1 MPSTPP
7 APIARPVS
15 PPEPTPK
22 GPRQPMTPSPILR
35 LAPLRELA
43 NTAPGT
49 AGTALSQ
56 MLGRSVDISVPNA
69 FVLPLAEAVEAVG
82 PPEEDVTGVVIP
94 LAGDMD
100 AVVLLVFPVAGAGSL
115 AGMLGVEP
123 GTEDAVSALSEIG
136 NILSASYIGSLGAMT
151 GLELD
156 LTPPQTV
163 TDMLAA
169 IVATV
174 LASRSAGSDTAL
186 ILDSELRVEG
196 EQCSL
201 SFLLLPEAGGVGE
214 ILSRMGVEA

>member
-1 MPSTPP
+1 MSTFTTIQLD
-7 APIARPVS
+7 A
-15 PPEPTPK
+15 
-22 GPRQPMTPSPILR
+22 
-35 LAPLRELA
+35 LRELA
-43 NTAPGT
+43 NIGSGT

-56 MLGRSVDISVPNA
+56 LLGRSVDISVPNA
-69 FVLPLAEAVEAVG
+69 LVLPLAEAVEAVG
-82 PPEEDVTGVVIP
+82 PAELEVTGVAIP

-100 AVVLLVFPVAGAGSL
+100 AVVLLVFPTEDAGTL
-115 AGMLGVEP
+115 CGMLGVEA
-123 GTEDAVSALSEIG
+123 GTEDALSALGEIG
-136 NILSASYIGSLGAMT
+136 NILGASYIGSLGAMT

-174 LASRSAGSDTAL
+174 LASRSEATDTAL

-196 EQCSL
+196 EECSL
-201 SFLLLPEAGGVGE
+201 SFLLLPEAGGVRE

>member
-1 MPSTPP
+1 
-7 APIARPVS
+7 
-15 PPEPTPK
+15 
-22 GPRQPMTPSPILR
+22 MTTFTTMQLD
-35 LAPLRELA
+35 ALRELA
-43 NTAPGT
+43 NIGSGT

-56 MLGRSVDISVPNA
+56 MLGRAVDISVPNA
-69 FVLPLAEAVEAVG
+69 LVLPLAEAVEAVG
-82 PPEEDVTGVVIP
+82 PPEQEVTGVAIP
-94 LAGDMD
+94 LAGNMD
-100 AVVLLVFPVAGAGSL
+100 AVVVLVFPIEDAGTL

-136 NILSASYIGSLGAMT
+136 NILSASYMGSLAAMT

-174 LASRSAGSDTAL
+174 LASRAESTDTAL

-196 EQCSL
+196 AQCSL
-201 SFLLLPEAGGVGE
+201 SFLLLPEAGGVRE

>member
-1 MPSTPP
+1 MSTFTTMQLD
-7 APIARPVS
+7 A
-15 PPEPTPK
+15 
-22 GPRQPMTPSPILR
+22 
-35 LAPLRELA
+35 LRELA
-43 NTAPGT
+43 NIGSGT

-69 FVLPLAEAVEAVG
+69 LVLPLAEAVEAVG
-82 PPEEDVTGVVIP
+82 PPEQQVTGVAIP

-100 AVVLLVFPVAGAGSL
+100 AVVLLVFPVQDAGTL
-115 AGMLGVEP
+115 AAMLGVEP
-123 GTEDAVSALSEIG
+123 GTEDAISALSEIG
-136 NILSASYIGSLGAMT
+136 NILAASYIGSLGMMT

-174 LASRSAGSDTAL
+174 LASRAQGTDTAL
-186 ILDSELRVEG
+186 ILDSQLRVEG
-196 EQCSL
+196 EECSL
-201 SFLLLPEAGGVGE
+201 SFLLLPEAGGVRE

>member
-1 MPSTPP
+1 MSTFTTMQLD
-7 APIARPVS
+7 A
-15 PPEPTPK
+15 
-22 GPRQPMTPSPILR
+22 
-35 LAPLRELA
+35 LRELA
-43 NTAPGT
+43 NIGSGT

-82 PPEEDVTGVVIP
+82 PPEQEVTGVAIP

-100 AVVLLVFPVAGAGSL
+100 AVVLLVFPVEDAGTL
-115 AGMLGVEP
+115 AAMLGVEP

-136 NILSASYIGSLGAMT
+136 NILAASYIGSLGMMT

-174 LASRSAGSDTAL
+174 LASRAEGTDTAL
-186 ILDSELRVEG
+186 ILDSQLRVEG
-196 EQCSL
+196 EECSL
-201 SFLLLPEAGGVGE
+201 SFLLLPEAGGVRA
-214 ILSRMGVEA
+214 ILSRMGVGA

>member
-1 MPSTPP
+1 MSTFTTMQLD
-7 APIARPVS
+7 A
-15 PPEPTPK
+15 
-22 GPRQPMTPSPILR
+22 
-35 LAPLRELA
+35 LRELA
-43 NTAPGT
+43 NIGSGT
-49 AGTALSQ
+49 AGTSLSQ
-56 MLGRSVDISVPNA
+56 LLGRSVDISVPNA

-82 PPEEDVTGVVIP
+82 PPEQEVTGVAIP

-100 AVVLLVFPVAGAGSL
+100 AVVLLVFPVEDAATL

-136 NILSASYIGSLGAMT
+136 NILSASYIGSLGMMT

-174 LASRSAGSDTAL
+174 LASRAEGTDTAL

-201 SFLLLPEAGGVGE
+201 SFLLLPEAGGVRE

>member
-1 MPSTPP
+1 MSTFTTMQLD
-7 APIARPVS
+7 A
-15 PPEPTPK
+15 
-22 GPRQPMTPSPILR
+22 
-35 LAPLRELA
+35 LRELA
-43 NTAPGT
+43 NIGSGT

-82 PPEEDVTGVVIP
+82 PPEQDVTGVAIP

-100 AVVLLVFPVAGAGSL
+100 AVVLLVFPVEDAGTL
-115 AGMLGVEP
+115 AAMLGVEA

-136 NILSASYIGSLGAMT
+136 NILAASYIGSLGAMT

-174 LASRSAGSDTAL
+174 LASRAEGTDTAL

-201 SFLLLPEAGGVGE
+201 GFLLLPEAGGVRE

>member
-1 MPSTPP
+1 MSTFTTMQLD
-7 APIARPVS
+7 A
-15 PPEPTPK
+15 
-22 GPRQPMTPSPILR
+22 
-35 LAPLRELA
+35 LRELA
-43 NTAPGT
+43 NIGSGT

-82 PPEEDVTGVVIP
+82 PPEQEVTGVAIP

-100 AVVLLVFPVAGAGSL
+100 AVVLLVFPVQDAGTL
-115 AGMLGVEP
+115 AAMLGVEP
-123 GTEDAVSALSEIG
+123 GTEDAISALSEIG
-136 NILSASYIGSLGAMT
+136 NILAASYIGSLGMMT

-174 LASRSAGSDTAL
+174 LASRAQGTDTAL
-186 ILDSELRVEG
+186 ILDSQLRVEG
-196 EQCSL
+196 EECSL
-201 SFLLLPEAGGVGE
+201 SFLLLPEAGGVRE

>member
-1 MPSTPP
+1 MSTFTTMQLD
-7 APIARPVS
+7 A
-15 PPEPTPK
+15 
-22 GPRQPMTPSPILR
+22 
-35 LAPLRELA
+35 LRELA
-43 NTAPGT
+43 NIGSGT

-56 MLGRSVDISVPNA
+56 LLGRSVDISVPNA

-82 PPEEDVTGVVIP
+82 APEQEVTGVAIP

-100 AVVLLVFPVAGAGSL
+100 AVVLLVFPVEDAGTL
-115 AGMLGVEP
+115 AAMLGVEP

-156 LTPPQTV
+156 LTPPQTA

-174 LASRSAGSDTAL
+174 LASRAAATDTAL

-201 SFLLLPEAGGVGE
+201 SFLLLPEAGGVRE

>member
-1 MPSTPP
+1 
-7 APIARPVS
+7 
-15 PPEPTPK
+15 
-22 GPRQPMTPSPILR
+22 MTTFTTMQLD
-35 LAPLRELA
+35 ALRELA
-43 NTAPGT
+43 NIGSGT

-82 PPEEDVTGVVIP
+82 PPAEEVAGVVIP

-100 AVVLLVFPVAGAGSL
+100 ATVLLVFPVQDAATLCGL
-115 AGMLGVEP
+115 LGVEA
-123 GTEDAVSALSEIG
+123 GTEDATSALGEIG
-136 NILSASYIGSLGAMT
+136 NILGASYIGSLSAMT

-169 IVATV
+169 IAATV
-174 LASRSAGSDTAL
+174 IASRSEGTDTAL

-196 EQCSL
+196 EACSL
-201 SFLLLPEAGGVGE
+201 SFLLLPAAGGVHE
-214 ILSRMGVEA
+214 ILARMGVEA

>member
-1 MPSTPP
+1 
-7 APIARPVS
+7 
-15 PPEPTPK
+15 
-22 GPRQPMTPSPILR
+22 MTTFTSMQLD
-35 LAPLRELA
+35 ALRELA
-43 NTAPGT
+43 NIGSGT

-82 PPEEDVTGVVIP
+82 DPKEPVTGVVIP

-100 AVVLLVFPVAGAGSL
+100 AVVLLVFPLADAVAL
-115 AGMLGVEP
+115 CGMLGVEA
-123 GTEDAVSALSEIG
+123 GTEDAVSALGEIG
-136 NILSASYIGSLGAMT
+136 NILGASYIGSLGAMT
-151 GLELD
+151 GLDLD
-156 LTPPQTV
+156 LTPPQTA

-174 LASRSAGSDTAL
+174 LASRSEGTDTAL

-201 SFLLLPEAGGVGE
+201 SFLLLPEPGGVRA
-214 ILSRMGVEA
+214 ILARMGVEA

>member
-1 MPSTPP
+1 
-7 APIARPVS
+7 
-15 PPEPTPK
+15 
-22 GPRQPMTPSPILR
+22 MTTFTSMQLD
-35 LAPLRELA
+35 ALRELA
-43 NTAPGT
+43 NIGSGT

-69 FVLPLAEAVEAVG
+69 LVLPLAEAVDAVG
-82 PPEEDVTGVVIP
+82 PPEQEVTGVAIP

-100 AVVLLVFPVAGAGSL
+100 AVVLLVFPVADAETL
-115 AGMLGVEP
+115 AGLLGVEP
-123 GTEDAVSALSEIG
+123 GTEDAISALGEIG

-174 LASRSAGSDTAL
+174 LASRAEATDTAL

-196 EQCSL
+196 EHCSL
-201 SFLLLPEAGGVGE
+201 SFLLLPEPGGVRE
-214 ILSRMGVEA
+214 ILSRMGLEA

>member
-1 MPSTPP
+1 M
-7 APIARPVS
+7 S
-15 PPEPTPK
+15 PFTTL
-22 GPRQPMTPSPILR
+22 QLD
-35 LAPLRELA
+35 ALRELA
-43 NTAPGT
+43 NIGSGT

-56 MLGRSVDISVPNA
+56 LLGRSVDISVPNA
-69 FVLPLAEAVEAVG
+69 FVLPLADAVEAVG
-82 PPEEDVTGVVIP
+82 SPGEDVTGVVIP

-100 AVVLLVFPVAGAGSL
+100 AVVLLVFPVRDAGTL
-115 AGMLGVEP
+115 AAMLGVEP

-174 LASRSAGSDTAL
+174 LASRAQGTDTAL
-186 ILDSELRVEG
+186 ILDSELQVEG

-201 SFLLLPEAGGVGE
+201 SFLLLPEPGGVRE

>member
-1 MPSTPP
+1 MSTFTTMQLD
-7 APIARPVS
+7 A
-15 PPEPTPK
+15 
-22 GPRQPMTPSPILR
+22 
-35 LAPLRELA
+35 LRELA
-43 NTAPGT
+43 NIGSGT

-82 PPEEDVTGVVIP
+82 PPEQEVTGVAIP

-100 AVVLLVFPVAGAGSL
+100 AVVLLVFPIEDAGTL
-115 AGMLGVEP
+115 AAMLGVEP

-136 NILSASYIGSLGAMT
+136 NILSASYIGSLAAMT

-174 LASRSAGSDTAL
+174 LASHAETTETAL

-201 SFLLLPEAGGVGE
+201 SFLLLPDAGGVRE

>member
-1 MPSTPP
+1 M
-7 APIARPVS
+7 S
-15 PPEPTPK
+15 PFTTM
-22 GPRQPMTPSPILR
+22 QLD
-35 LAPLRELA
+35 ALRELA
-43 NTAPGT
+43 NIGSGT

-69 FVLPLAEAVEAVG
+69 FVVPLADAVEAVG
-82 PPEEDVTGVVIP
+82 PPEQEVTGVAIP

-100 AVVLLVFPVAGAGSL
+100 AVVLLVFPVEDAGTL
-115 AGMLGVEP
+115 AAMLGVEA
-123 GTEDAVSALSEIG
+123 GTEDALSALSEIG
-136 NILSASYIGSLGAMT
+136 NILSASYIGSLSAMT

-174 LASRSAGSDTAL
+174 LASRSAGTDTAL

-201 SFLLLPEAGGVGE
+201 SFLLLPEAGGVRE